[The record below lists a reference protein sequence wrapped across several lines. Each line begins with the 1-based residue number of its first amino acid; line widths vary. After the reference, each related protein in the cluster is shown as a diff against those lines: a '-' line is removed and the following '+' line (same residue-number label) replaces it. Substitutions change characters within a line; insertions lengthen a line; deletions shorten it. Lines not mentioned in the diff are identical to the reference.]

1 MPLPAL
7 LLPAPL
13 HVSKLLGLEL
23 RLGRRAGAWRMGGGP
38 LPGAGAPADLARSS
52 SLWEVPV

>member
-23 RLGRRAGAWRMGGGP
+23 RLGRRAGAWRTGG
-38 LPGAGAPADLARSS
+38 PADLARSS